1 VKAVEENEKPK
12 HENSNSLDL
21 IVVISFGIYNI
32 LLPIQVLI
40 SLIYVGLETYN
51 VRMFLLKF

>member
-21 IVVISFGIYNI
+21 IAIISFGIYNI
-32 LLPIQVLI
+32 LLPLQVM
-40 SLIYVGLETYN
+40 IYVGLETYN